1 MKKTKIIAT
10 IGPASDNK
18 ETLKEMINSGCD
30 VIRINLSHANRE
42 YCDKVIRLIRE
53 IEEELYKPI
62 GIMLDTNGP
71 SVRLDEIKEQKV
83 FLTKDREIKLYNFP
97 VLCNNMQIS
106 VNYCEIVNDLEIG
119 DKLLL
124 SDGMVELEV
133 IDLFDDYVLCKVI
146 KEGYIYSKQTVHL
159 KDKSFNIPFMN
170 EEDRD
175 SILYGINNN
184 VDFIALSYVRD
195 EQDVL
200 MVIDMLIEN
209 ENEHTGIISKIENS
223 SALNNLD
230 EILKVSDGVMVA
242 RGDLGI
248 ELSLERLPYF
258 QKTILSKACEYEK
271 IGIVATDLLMTMENN
286 SVPSRAE
293 VSDIYNAVMDK
304 CDAVMLSGET
314 TTGNY
319 PVECVKTMAKVIV
332 SAEEDF
338 DYIENLSETLRGT
351 KQDITS
357 SIAYSV
363 VDSSLRLL
371 TSAIIAN
378 TNSGYTAKKISHFRP
393 NCPILGLSPS
403 NDTIHALT
411 LVYGVIPLL
420 TNECQSTDTIV
431 KMCVRVAKKELSLF
445 ENDLVIVTGG
455 FPISNKNTNFMKIE
469 IVE

>member
-1 MKKTKIIAT
+1 MKKTKVIAT
-10 IGPASDNK
+10 IGPVSNNK
-18 ETLKEMINSGCD
+18 ETLIEMVNNGCD
-30 VIRINLSHANRE
+30 VIRINLSHADKE
-42 YCDKVIRLIRE
+42 YCDKTISLIRE
-53 IEEELYKPI
+53 VEKELNKPI

-71 SVRLDEIKEQKV
+71 SVRLDEIKEEKV

-97 VLCNNMQIS
+97 VLCNNTQIS
-106 VNYCEIVNDLEIG
+106 INYCDIVNDLVVG
-119 DKLLL
+119 DILLL

-133 IDLFDDYVLCKVI
+133 IDLFNDYVLCKII
-146 KEGYIYSKQTVHL
+146 KEGYIYSRQTVHL

-170 EEDRD
+170 EEDKE
-175 SILYGINNN
+175 SILYGINND

-200 MVIDMLIEN
+200 MVVDMLIEN
-209 ENEHTGIISKIENS
+209 ENDHTGIIAKIENAN
-223 SALNNLD
+223 ALNNLE

-271 IGIVATDLLMTMENN
+271 IGIVATDLLMSMENN
-286 SVPSRAE
+286 SMPSRAE

-314 TTGNY
+314 TVGNY
-319 PVECVKTMAKVIV
+319 PVESVKTMVRVIE

-338 DYIENLSETLRGT
+338 NYLDNLQETIRDS

-357 SIAYSV
+357 TIAYSV
-363 VDSSLRLL
+363 VDSSIRLR

-403 NDTIHALT
+403 NNTIRSLT
-411 LVYGVIPLL
+411 LVYGVTPIL

-431 KMCVRVAKKELSLF
+431 KMCVKVSKKELSLL

-469 IVE
+469 VID